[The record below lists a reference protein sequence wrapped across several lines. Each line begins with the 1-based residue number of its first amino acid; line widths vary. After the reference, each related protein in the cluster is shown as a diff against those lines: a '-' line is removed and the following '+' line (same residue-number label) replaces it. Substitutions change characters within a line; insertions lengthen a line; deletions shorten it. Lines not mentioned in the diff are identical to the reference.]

1 MQRWHA
7 TSGLQHKQQQAAYMT
22 RLHKPS
28 QHPLHCQRCCHSH
41 DCEVPRVLSTTPDV
55 GGTAQGHVD
64 KGQGRGSD
72 SVPPPKRE
80 APIWIFS
87 LQRLVWRWCHTMHHA
102 TNVVKKLHELDG
114 ASPSRHSSPGNIH
127 YAVIPD
133 YLNSVASVS
142 EVPRGADPWKV
153 YTVDLI
159 DVGTVM
165 KERKQGWN
173 QQYAAAARIFN
184 DDLSGQALRA
194 TIHMQYKQMFV
205 TSPGT
210 KRGVLASGREFLQLM
225 HCGVVRGKPR
235 MFTYVIMEDRMT
247 FTETGRAMKVP
258 VSPNL
263 LPATPLKTRVTF
275 GRISH
280 PLPPIPAAEFRRIR
294 RNLLPNCWVSGF
306 CRNVLP
312 VCWVSVL
319 WGNRGVT
326 VGLHDGA

>member
-1 MQRWHA
+1 
-7 TSGLQHKQQQAAYMT
+7 
-22 RLHKPS
+22 
-28 QHPLHCQRCCHSH
+28 
-41 DCEVPRVLSTTPDV
+41 
-55 GGTAQGHVD
+55 
-64 KGQGRGSD
+64 
-72 SVPPPKRE
+72 
-80 APIWIFS
+80 
-87 LQRLVWRWCHTMHHA
+87 MHHA

-247 FTETGRAMKVP
+247 FTETGRAMKDVL
-258 VSPNL
+258 SKHAL
-263 LPATPLKTRVTF
+263 LSNAAREVRYSGEFHVQPLGGTGGEHRLVIDNNSGTYAPEKADLPLLKELLLHNFPGLNVEVYDREDPALKAYTKEVKA
-275 GRISH
+275 
-280 PLPPIPAAEFRRIR
+280 LQ
-294 RNLLPNCWVSGF
+294 
-306 CRNVLP
+306 
-312 VCWVSVL
+312 
-319 WGNRGVT
+319 
-326 VGLHDGA
+326 